1 MKRNFGE
8 SMCQE
13 DIKEDEDIIK
23 FCKNCHGTEPCLC
36 GNPDYVKTWN
46 FIYWTFKNCKM

>member
-13 DIKEDEDIIK
+13 DIKEEKDIVEY
-23 FCKNCHGTEPCLC
+23 CKNCFGLKPCLC
-36 GNPDYVKTWN
+36 DKHDYVKTWD
-46 FIYWTFKNCKM
+46 FVYWIFKKCKM